1 MAKTEEIFST
11 ATSAEDVRKSASI
24 TEGHERANTNPSKE
38 RSFFAWFDRN
48 DGPIERRLILKLD
61 FLTLSFAC
69 MGFWVCLGLLTSNRV
84 RVLTYISGNVHR

>member
-11 ATSAEDVRKSASI
+11 ATSAEDVSKSASR
-24 TEGHERANTNPSKE
+24 TEAPERANTDPSKE

-69 MGFWVCLGLLTSNRV
+69 MGFWVCLPTSNHV
-84 RVLTYISGNVHR
+84 RALTYISGNVHR